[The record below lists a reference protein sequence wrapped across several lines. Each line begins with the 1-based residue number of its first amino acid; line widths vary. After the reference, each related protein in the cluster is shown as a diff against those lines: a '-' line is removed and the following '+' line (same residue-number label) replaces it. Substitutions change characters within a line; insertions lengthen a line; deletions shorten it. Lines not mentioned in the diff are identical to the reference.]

1 LLLFIKIKFMNKIF
15 YLNKLKKKILL
26 LKKNFPK
33 KNLVFSDGNK
43 NAKIMIIGE
52 APGKNEDK
60 QKVPFVG
67 RAGKVLDKLLFSIS
81 LNRQQVY
88 ITNVVNYR
96 PDKNRKPNL
105 LEINL
110 FKKYLFQHIE
120 IIKPKFILLLGSTAA
135 EAVLD
140 YQGPLN
146 LIIGKFFEKKIINI
160 TTIIMTVYHPAYLLR
175 QPKNIK
181 TVNKNLNNLK
191 KYIKKT

>member
-1 LLLFIKIKFMNKIF
+1 MDKDRKLS
-15 YLNKLKKKILL
+15 KLKNSIL
-26 LKKNFPK
+26 KFNKNFPG

-43 NAKIMIIGE
+43 EAKIMIVGE
-52 APGKNEDK
+52 APGRTEDK
-60 QKVPFVG
+60 LQKPFVG
-67 RAGKVLDKLLFSIS
+67 RAGKLLDSLLKSIN
-81 LNRQQVY
+81 LNRSKVY

-160 TTIIMTVYHPAYLLR
+160 TPIIMTVYHPAYLLR

-181 TVNKNLNNLK
+181 TVNNNLNNLK

>member
-1 LLLFIKIKFMNKIF
+1 MLLFVKIKFMNKIF

-26 LKKNFPK
+26 LNKNFPK

-43 NAKIMIIGE
+43 NGKIMIVGE

-60 QKVPFVG
+60 HKVPFVG

-88 ITNVVNYR
+88 ITNVINYR

-120 IIKPKFILLLGSTAA
+120 IIKPKLILLLGSTAA
-135 EAVLD
+135 EAVLG

-146 LIIGKFFEKKIINI
+146 IITGKFFEKKIINI
-160 TTIIMTVYHPAYLLR
+160 TVKIMTIYHPAYLLR
-175 QPKNIK
+175 QPNKIKIVKN
-181 TVNKNLNNLK
+181 NLNYLK
-191 KYIKKT
+191 KYI